1 MSVSAVNNNAAANT
15 AAANRTSSSTSDAM
29 TLDYDAFLQMMVTQI
44 QYQDPTDPTDMSEQ
58 MGQLASF
65 SNVEQNIQTNNK
77 LDSVLSQL
85 YVNQSTTL
93 VGKSLSAIQNGEAV
107 NGTIESVTICSD
119 GVVAQ
124 LDSGKNVI
132 IGAGVTIS

>member
-1 MSVSAVNNNAAANT
+1 MSVSAVNTNAATSAT
-15 AAANRTSSSTSDAM
+15 TTSRTSSSTSDAM
-29 TLDYDAFLQMMVTQI
+29 TLDYDAFLQMMVTQM
-44 QYQDPTDPTDMSEQ
+44 QHQDPTDPTDMSEQ

-65 SNVEQNIQTNNK
+65 SNVEQNIQTNSK

-93 VGKSLSAIQNGEAV
+93 VGKTLSAVQNGEDI